1 MDWVEALLRFW
12 EMYHSNPIFWIILVP
27 FILWWWNFLKKQLE
41 GSGLIRGMSSFR
53 YYIANK
59 LNHRKEYR
67 STVTP
72 SPKSGSPFKLW
83 RELMF
88 FPLLTTPP
96 LFLFAIYT
104 VKTPLSLQWW
114 GVVGSFI
121 VVLVIGFGMPVHI
134 SILAQWV
141 RINKD
146 IKKAIQRLKD
156 LNTGDN
162 GQGDNY
168 LDIFL
173 IIADDLRMGL
183 DPRLLPIIATQLYK
197 VDSLSFLNEL
207 MSLSL
212 VRPDRKTKHDTLA
225 HRYYLTRSGATLVD
239 KMKKK
244 DKE

>member
-1 MDWVEALLRFW
+1 MDWVEALLGFW
-12 EMYHSNPIFWIILVP
+12 EMYHSNPLFWIILVP
-27 FILWWWNFLKKQLE
+27 FILWWWNFLRKQLE
-41 GSGLIRGMSSFR
+41 GSGLVRAMSSFR

-83 RELMF
+83 REILF
-88 FPLLTTPP
+88 FPLITITP
-96 LFLFAIYT
+96 LLILFAISAAET
-104 VKTPLSLQWW
+104 RLSLQWW
-114 GVVGSFI
+114 SVIGGSI
-121 VVLVIGFGMPVHI
+121 VFVIGFGMPVHI
-134 SILAQWV
+134 SILTLWV
-141 RINKD
+141 KINKNV
-146 IKKAIQRLKD
+146 KKAIQKLKK
-156 LNTGDN
+156 LNTSDN

-183 DPRLLPIIATQLYK
+183 DPRLLHIIAVQLYQ

-212 VRPDRKTKHDTLA
+212 IKPDRKTKYDTLA

-244 DKE
+244 EKE

>member
-1 MDWVEALLRFW
+1 MDWLEALLGFW
-12 EMYHSNPIFWIILVP
+12 EMYNSNPILWVILIP

-59 LNHRKEYR
+59 LNHRKEYH

-83 RELMF
+83 RELVF
-88 FPLLTTPP
+88 LPLMMTPFI
-96 LFLFAIYT
+96 FLLAMYT
-104 VKTPLSLQWW
+104 SETPLSLQLW
-114 GVVGSFI
+114 GFI
-121 VVLVIGFGMPVHI
+121 GWSIIVIFIGFGMPI
-134 SILAQWV
+134 YIPILVQWV
-141 RINKD
+141 RINRNV
-146 IKKAIQRLKD
+146 KKAIQKLKE

-183 DPRLLPIIATQLYK
+183 DPRLLSIIAVQLYK

-212 VRPDRKTKHDTLA
+212 VKPDRKTKHNTLA

-239 KMKKK
+239 KAKKK
-244 DKE
+244 DK